1 MKVYNLACPLDHRF
15 EGWFASEADCL
26 AQQDKGMLAC
36 PLCDSTE
43 IARMPSAP
51 HIGKSGSSKET
62 PTSTE
67 LTVPHTPATD
77 HSSVSSGI
85 GGSTSGDVLALTGG
99 DHSQLEAQVQAAFLN
114 GMRELMGRSEDVGDS
129 FAEEARKIHYKES
142 PERSIRGQTTLD
154 EAEALREEGIEVMAM
169 PMLPALKNTLQ

>member
-15 EGWFASEADCL
+15 EGWFASEEDCL

-36 PLCDSTE
+36 PICDSTE
-43 IARMPSAP
+43 ITRMPSAP
-51 HIGKSGSSKET
+51 HIAKSSSNKDVT
-62 PTSTE
+62 TSTD
-67 LTVPHTPATD
+67 LTIANAAATD
-77 HSSVSSGI
+77 SISVGGALSGN
-85 GGSTSGDVLALTGG
+85 VVALTGG
-99 DHSQLEAQVQAAFLN
+99 DHSQLEAQVQAAFLK
-114 GMRELMGRSEDVGDS
+114 GMRELMGRSEDVGNS

-169 PMLPALKNTLQ
+169 PMLPAFKNTLQ

>member
-15 EGWFASEADCL
+15 EGWFASEEDCL

-36 PLCDSTE
+36 PVCDSTE
-43 IARMPSAP
+43 ITRMPSAP
-51 HIGKSGSSKET
+51 HIGKSS
-62 PTSTE
+62 STE
-67 LTVPHTPATD
+67 LAIPKVE
-77 HSSVSSGI
+77 SENLSG
-85 GGSTSGDVLALTGG
+85 GVVALTGS
-99 DHSQLEAQVQAAFLN
+99 DHSQLEAQVQAAFLK

-142 PERSIRGQTTLD
+142 PERSIRGQTTVD

-169 PMLPALKNTLQ
+169 PMLPAFKNTLQ

>member
-15 EGWFASEADCL
+15 EGWFASEEDCL

-36 PLCDSTE
+36 PICDSTD
-43 IARMPSAP
+43 ITRMPSAP
-51 HIGKSGSSKET
+51 RIAKS
-62 PTSTE
+62 
-67 LTVPHTPATD
+67 
-77 HSSVSSGI
+77 SSGKEESSSTDLAI
-85 GGSTSGDVLALTGG
+85 SNPDGGVVAGVINGDMLALTGN
-99 DHSQLEAQVQAAFLN
+99 DHSQLEAQVQAAFLK
-114 GMRELMGRSEDVGDS
+114 GMRELMGRSEDVGTA

-154 EAEALREEGIEVMAM
+154 EAEALREEGIEVMAV

>member
-15 EGWFASEADCL
+15 EGWFASEEDCL

-36 PLCDSTE
+36 PICESIDIT
-43 IARMPSAP
+43 RMPSAP
-51 HIGKSGSSKET
+51 HIAKSSPSKAVG
-62 PTSTE
+62 TSTE
-67 LTVPHTPATD
+67 LTVANPAATD
-77 HSSVSSGI
+77 NGSVSG
-85 GGSTSGDVLALTGG
+85 TVSGDVLALTGS
-99 DHSQLEAQVQAAFLN
+99 DHSHLEAQVQAAFLK
-114 GMRELMGRSEDVGDS
+114 GMRELMGRSEDVGGS

-169 PMLPALKNTLQ
+169 PMMPAFKNTLQ

>member
-15 EGWFASEADCL
+15 EGWFASEEDCL

-36 PLCDSTE
+36 PICDSTE
-43 IARMPSAP
+43 ITRMPSAP
-51 HIGKSGSSKET
+51 HIAKSGANKEISS
-62 PTSTE
+62 STE
-67 LTVPHTPATD
+67 LTVSSPAAAD
-77 HSSVSSGI
+77 NVGVSGAV
-85 GGSTSGDVLALTGG
+85 SGDVLALTGS
-99 DHSQLEAQVQAAFLN
+99 DHSQLEAQVQAAFLK
-114 GMRELMGRSEDVGDS
+114 GMRELMGRSEDVGNS

-169 PMLPALKNTLQ
+169 PMLPAFKNTLQ